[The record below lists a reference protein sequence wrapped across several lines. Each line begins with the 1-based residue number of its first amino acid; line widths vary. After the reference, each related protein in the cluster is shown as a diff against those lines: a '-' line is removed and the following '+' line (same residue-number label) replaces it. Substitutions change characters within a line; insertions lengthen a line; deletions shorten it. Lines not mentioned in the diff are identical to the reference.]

1 MLWQHAQHPGRRVRL
16 AYCLNVHAAE
26 TLDEVRAGITDITL
40 PLRDRLTRGSEPFGV
55 GLYLSG
61 AVAHALAAPTGEREL
76 DDFARFLARER
87 LDPFTYNAF
96 PFGGFHGESL
106 KERVFEPTWM
116 DERRVAFT
124 RDVAHVA
131 AHVARV
137 VGGLAHPAHVSI
149 STHSGAFGRAI
160 RDDADLT
167 RCAANLWRAAG
178 HLSLMESRTG
188 VRLVLAVEAEPRA
201 TAGDNAMLERF
212 LERVSSLF
220 AGTPQG
226 GRWTA
231 RETERYLGTCLD
243 TCHSAVEFETPTDAL
258 ALCSA
263 RGPIGKIQ
271 FSSALALRSPRD
283 DESGVAELLS
293 CDEPRYLHQVTGR
306 GLNGRVEV
314 DDLPQLARALASPA
328 DRARWESC
336 DEWRC
341 HFHVPV
347 DLERSGGLATTRA
360 HADAILSEAL
370 ARPASWGT
378 DELHVE
384 IETYTW
390 DVLPGRTR
398 TPRELVD
405 GLEREYRHVIG
416 VLERAHWARV

>member
-16 AYCLNVHAAE
+16 AYCLNVHAAD
-26 TLDEVRAGITDITL
+26 TLDEVRAGINEITL
-40 PLRDRLTRGSEPFGV
+40 PLRDRIRREREPFGV

-61 AVAHALAAPTGEREL
+61 AVAHALASPAGARDL
-76 DDFARFLARER
+76 DDFGQFLARER

-96 PFGGFHGESL
+96 PFGGFHGGSL

-116 DERRVAFT
+116 DERRVSFT
-124 RDVAHVA
+124 RDVARVA
-131 AHVARV
+131 AHIAQV
-137 VGGLAHPAHVSI
+137 VGGLAQPAHVSI
-149 STHSGAFGRAI
+149 STHSGAFGRAV
-160 RDDADLT
+160 RHDADLA
-167 RCAANLWRAAG
+167 RCAVNLGRAAI
-178 HLSLMESRTG
+178 EFADVERTTG

-201 TAGDNAMLERF
+201 TAGDNAMLQRF
-212 LERVSSLF
+212 LGRVSSIF
-220 AGTPQG
+220 KA
-226 GRWTA
+226 A
-231 RETERYLGTCLD
+231 ERETKRYLGTCLD
-243 TCHSAVEFETPTDAL
+243 TCHSAVEFETPADAL

-263 RGPIGKIQ
+263 HGPIGKIQ
-271 FSSALALRSPRD
+271 FSSALALRAPGHDAR
-283 DESGVAELLS
+283 GVAELLA

-306 GLNGRVEV
+306 GPSGRVEV
-314 DDLPQLARALASPA
+314 DDLPELARALASSSE
-328 DRARWESC
+328 RARWESC

-390 DVLPGRTR
+390 DVLPGHTR
-398 TPRELVD
+398 SARELVD
-405 GLEREYRHVIG
+405 GLEREYRHVMQ
-416 VLERAHWARV
+416 VLERANWTRA